1 LALKQGETAGLAA
14 RLATVLGDAKGADTV
29 RYGLRDD
36 GKVGLDCLKVVPAIG
51 KEPHLGISHAHLG
64 GRFVL
69 RLHRSPDL
77 LSWTHVVDL
86 DTNASQGDLAP
97 QPDGSWWL
105 AYEHDEPN
113 SVFIR
118 LRRYATR
125 ADLERGRWSWESTL
139 GRTLAPTAEG
149 TPTFERI
156 ERDAVRLRFHY
167 YRDGDVD
174 RAASGILRGLGDW
187 TTAKDSAVDVAV
199 EARGVRGNIGGRCR
213 LRLGGRYWWLQ
224 EGQLRK
230 NDWGSW
236 RTWLLDDPVRG
247 ATPVVLSTHAGSTAF
262 ANPFATVLPGAGAR
276 LLVTYF
282 VPSEGA
288 GSGEAGTLLM
298 VKSLAGSDLI

>member
-1 LALKQGETAGLAA
+1 MNRGNAAGIAAKLAEL
-14 RLATVLGDAKGADTV
+14 LGDVRSAPEW

-36 GKVGLDCLKVVPAIG
+36 GKVGLDCLKVVTAG
-51 KEPHLGISHAHLG
+51 LDDHVGVSHAMRG

-69 RLHRSPDL
+69 RLHRSRDL
-77 LSWTHVVDL
+77 FTWRHVVDL
-86 DTNASQGDLAP
+86 DDHASQGDLFP

-118 LRRYATR
+118 LRRYRSR
-125 ADLERGRWSWESTL
+125 ADLERGKWDWETTL
-139 GRTLAPTAEG
+139 GRSLAPTAEG
-149 TPTFERI
+149 TPTIERV
-156 ERDAVRLRFHY
+156 ERDAIRLRFHY

-187 TTAKDSAVDVAV
+187 TTARDAGLDAAV
-199 EARGVRGNIGGRCR
+199 EAKGVRGNIGGRCR

-230 NDWGSW
+230 GDWASW
-236 RTWLLDDPVRG
+236 RTWLLDDPVRQ
-247 ATPVVLSTHAGSTAF
+247 ASAIPLVTHGGSTAF
-262 ANPFATVLPGAGAR
+262 ANPYATLLPGSPAR

-288 GSGEAGTLLM
+288 GPGEAGTLLFLRPL
-298 VKSLAGSDLI
+298 SGTGIDP